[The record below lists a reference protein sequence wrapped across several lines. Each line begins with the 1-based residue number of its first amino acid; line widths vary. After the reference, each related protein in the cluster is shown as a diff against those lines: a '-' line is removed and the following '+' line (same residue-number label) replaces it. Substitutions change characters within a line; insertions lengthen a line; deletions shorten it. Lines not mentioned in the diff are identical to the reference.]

1 MAITHRE
8 DSIKEINRQ
17 KEEKEQV
24 VNHLGEQLAL
34 SKLESMQKDMV
45 IDSLGAEQARTK
57 IEILQMKAEIAT
69 LKGGE

>member
-1 MAITHRE
+1 MAIIHRE
-8 DSIKEINRQ
+8 DSIKEINRK
-17 KEEKEQV
+17 KEEKDQV
-24 VNHLGEQLAL
+24 INQLGEQLAI
-34 SKLESMQKDMV
+34 SKIENMQKEAI